1 MKRKIVILISV
12 LIAAALIMGFSAP
25 ATAKSYSKNGKAVFD
40 FRVGN
45 AKSASTILSLIHET
59 YKSLAAREKG
69 MKPSVAVVF
78 IGPSVK
84 LISRDKTGMTEE
96 DKKIMD
102 EIADKIALMSKD
114 GVRFEL

>member
-25 ATAKSYSKNGKAVFD
+25 AMAKMQSQKAKAVFD

-45 AKSASTILSLIHET
+45 AKSASTLLSLVHET

-69 MKPSVAVVF
+69 MKPSFVVVF

-84 LISRDKTGMTEE
+84 LISHDKTGMTEE

-102 EIADKIALMSKD
+102 EIADKIALMSKE